1 MSSGST
7 VPAGGRAVAWRPLQR
22 STRLAIFV
30 ALLATFA
37 YLLFLLRPENRGG
50 WLLWILTLTAEGVV
64 AFHALGTWWTILA
77 HDDQPED
84 PGVAM
89 RRNDLRVGSARPPT
103 IDVFVTACG
112 EDDAL
117 VLRTARAARDLQLH
131 HRTFVLDDGRSDV
144 LQERCLAEGIGYLR
158 RPDRDHA
165 KAGNVN
171 AALARTDGEFVVVLD
186 ADHVPD
192 PDLLLELLPA
202 FVDADVAFVQSPQF
216 STNSDNLIAVGA
228 AEAQRIFYEL
238 VCPGKNHFNA
248 AFCVGTNVMF
258 RRAALDEVDGIHI
271 GSNSEDIWTS
281 IDLHERGW
289 RSVYTPR
296 VLARGLAPDDIG
308 AFFKQQFRWASGG
321 FEVLLRGPVF
331 RRGRGGLTLD
341 QRLQYLFVGTHYLT
355 SLAMLVF
362 MLLPATYLM
371 FGRMPLQVD
380 GLTWAAHYVP
390 FFASTMLVTW
400 LQSGGFR
407 PAAIVTSIGAAP
419 VHLKA
424 FLAVLFRRRATW
436 SVTNATAHGAAGLWP
451 VMAHIGLLVFNVTAI
466 AVGLTVMQEVSTTW
480 LATGFAAM
488 HVLVLGRLVAEAVRG
503 GSARGPAT
511 PAPTTTPSTSP
522 STTPE
527 PTIAVAR
534 GAEASP

>member
-7 VPAGGRAVAWRPLQR
+7 AAAGPRPVAWRPLQR

-37 YLLFLLRPENRGG
+37 YLLFLLRPENRGTWTL
-50 WLLWILTLTAEGVV
+50 WLLTLTAEGIV

-77 HDDQPED
+77 HDDQPEA
-84 PGVAM
+84 PSVAM
-89 RRNDLRVGSARPPT
+89 RRNDLRRGASLPT

-112 EDDAL
+112 EDDRLVMQTAL
-117 VLRTARAARDLQLH
+117 AARDLRLD
-131 HRTFVLDDGRSDV
+131 HRTFVLDDGRSAQ
-144 LQERCLAEGIGYLR
+144 LQERCLTAGVGYLR

-171 AALARTDGEFVVVLD
+171 AALARTDGDFVVVLD

-202 FVDADVAFVQSPQF
+202 FVDDDVAFVQSPQF
-216 STNSDNLIAVGA
+216 YTNSTNLIAIGA
-228 AEAQRIFYEL
+228 SEAQRIFYEL

-258 RRAALDEVDGIHI
+258 RRSALQEVAGIHI

-296 VLARGLAPDDIG
+296 VLARGLAPDDVG

-331 RRGRGGLTLD
+331 RRGHGALTLD

-380 GLTWAAHYVP
+380 GLTWAAYYVP

-407 PAAIVTSIGAAP
+407 PAAIVTSIGTAP

-424 FLAVLFRRRATW
+424 FLAVLFRRRAGW
-436 SVTNATAHGAAGLWP
+436 SVTNTASHGAASLWP
-451 VMAHIGLLVFNVTAI
+451 VMPHIVLLAFNLTAI

-488 HVLVLGRLVAEAVRG
+488 HVLVLGRLVTEAIRG
-503 GSARGPAT
+503 GSGTRPAAT
-511 PAPTTTPSTSP
+511 WDA
-522 STTPE
+522 E
-527 PTIAVAR
+527 PTMATAADQELSR
-534 GAEASP
+534 